1 MANETLAEALDRA
14 VQHQMSVLEL
24 VGAAERLRQTYGAE
38 AIANLYKTWLEH
50 NEQDPLL
57 YAVLFNYSAVL
68 TDIGDIQAAREAL
81 EKSTKLNPDFAPSR
95 INLGRVYERLGSPSQ
110 SVEQWSAA
118 IEHLSEVS
126 GMGVTHKITAL
137 NQMARVLEAGNQD
150 DASENMLRQ
159 SLEIDTTQREVVQH
173 YLAARQRLCEWPL
186 IVPWDRVSRE
196 TLMRGISPLS
206 LSVYTDD
213 PMLQLAVNA
222 YYNRCDVGDP
232 VAEPVSSYWA
242 ACEGRTGKPLRIGY
256 LSSDLR
262 EHAIGF
268 LMAELFELH
277 DRKEVESFVYYC
289 GVIPDDEMM
298 RRIKGTVDHWVSI
311 NDMDDV
317 TAARRMADDGIQILV
332 DINGYT
338 RDGRTKILPLKPAPI
353 IVNWLGFPGSLGT
366 PYHHY
371 VIADDWIVPP
381 ESEMYFSEKVLRL
394 PCYQPNDR
402 KRHVAERTPTRA
414 EMNLPEE
421 AMVYCCFNGTQKISR
436 FTFDRWIE
444 ILRRVPQSVLWLLS
458 GTEKAH
464 ANLRAYVEARGIAGD
479 RLIFA
484 DKKPNPEHLARY
496 PLADL
501 FLDTSPYGAHTTASD
516 ALWMGV
522 PVVTLN
528 GKSFASRVCG
538 SLVRAAG
545 LPELACATSKE
556 YVDRA
561 VALGKDKE
569 ARIHYREKLAASR
582 DTCDL
587 FNTPKLVAALEGLYR
602 QMWDDYEAGRLPQ
615 PDLHNLDVYLEV
627 GIKQDHDAL
636 EVQTIENYKE
646 WWVEKLAER
655 HKIRSISVDER
666 LWTAEERAQ
675 KEPKK

>member
-1 MANETLAEALDRA
+1 MANETLAEALNRA
-14 VQHQMSVLEL
+14 VQHHMNVLEL
-24 VGAAERLRQTYGAE
+24 VGSAERLRPVSGAQGV
-38 AIANLYKTWLEH
+38 ATLYKTWLDH
-50 NEQDPLL
+50 NAEDPLL

-68 TDIGDIQAAREAL
+68 SDMGDLAGAREAL
-81 EKSTKLNPDFAPSR
+81 EKSSKINPDFAPSR
-95 INLGRVYERLGSPSQ
+95 INLGRIYERLGSPNLSI
-110 SVEQWSAA
+110 EQWNAA
-118 IEHLSEVS
+118 IDHLSAVS
-126 GMGVTHKITAL
+126 GMGITHKITAL
-137 NQMARVLEAGNQD
+137 NQMARVLEASNQD
-150 DASENMLRQ
+150 ETSESLLRQ

-222 YYNRCDVGDP
+222 HYNKCDVGEP
-232 VAEPVSSYWA
+232 VGEPVSSYWA
-242 ACEGRTGKPLRIGY
+242 ACEGHKDRPLRIGY

-268 LMAELFELH
+268 LMSELFELH
-277 DRKEVESFVYYC
+277 DRKTVETFVYYC
-289 GVIPDDEMM
+289 GVIPDDPTL
-298 RRIKGTVDHWVSI
+298 RRIKDSVDHWTSI
-311 NDMDDV
+311 NELDDV
-317 TAARRMADDGIQILV
+317 AAARRIADDGIQILV

-353 IVNWLGFPGSLGT
+353 IVNWLGFPGSIAS

-371 VIADDWIVPP
+371 IIADEWIIPP
-381 ESEMYFSEKVLRL
+381 GSEIYYSEKVMRL

-402 KRHVAERTPTRA
+402 KRHIAERTPTRA

-436 FTFDRWIE
+436 YTFDRWLE
-444 ILRRVPQSVLWLLS
+444 ILGRVPESVLWLLS

-464 ANLRAYVEARGIAGD
+464 ENLRAYAASHGVSGE

-522 PVVTLN
+522 PVVTFN
-528 GKSFASRVCG
+528 GRSFASRVCG

-545 LPELACATSKE
+545 LPELACATPQE

-561 VALGKDKE
+561 VALGKDKTS
-569 ARIHYREKLAASR
+569 RLNYREKLAALR

-587 FNTPKLVAALEGLYR
+587 FNTPKLTQSLEGLYK
-602 QMWDDYEAGRLPQ
+602 QMWADYESGALPK
-615 PDLHNLDVYLEV
+615 PDLHNLDVYLEI
-627 GIKQDHDAL
+627 GASQNHDAL
-636 EVQTIENYKE
+636 EVQALTDYEG
-646 WWVEKLAER
+646 WWFDALCKR
-655 HKIRSISVDER
+655 HVNRSIPTDAR
-666 LWTAEERAQ
+666 FWTQGAQEKAEQ
-675 KEPKK
+675 KK